1 MNNMNKYLAKAY
13 QLSFRIVL
21 VGLFLFFGSLHLA
34 KAQEVIN
41 DTTIYQ
47 VVDDMPLFPGCVD
60 LEGDKTLK
68 KTCSDK
74 NVLGFI
80 YQNIQYPI
88 LASDNGHEGQV
99 VVKFVVEKNGK
110 ISNGEIIRN
119 VEGGCGEEALR
130 VIDMM
135 NLLDKS
141 WKPGIHKGDTV
152 RTQIV
157 LPIKFKLEEAPDFT
171 FIDGDSVYTNFDTQ
185 AEFNGGL
192 EALAKYIETNLKYPD
207 AFQDTCLVGAIDL
220 EALVNPDEVI
230 KVKNMVDYQN
240 LGLDFQMEAINLMV
254 ESMGSWKSAT
264 LEGRDVPTTF
274 PVRLVFKS
282 ENATCQQLNKDFD
295 KAELL
300 MVEGIG
306 LVNEE
311 KKDEGLTKMN
321 EAIQLIPANA
331 DYLYTRG
338 MVYFNDNEMKEA
350 CDDLTQ
356 AKAILGS
363 SWFDNLI
370 PIICAGSDEGE

>member
-1 MNNMNKYLAKAY
+1 MNNMKNYLAT
-13 QLSFRIVL
+13 SFRTTFRIVI
-21 VGLFLFFGSLHLA
+21 VGLFFFLGSYHLA
-34 KAQEVIN
+34 KAQDATI

-47 VVDDMPLFPGCVD
+47 VVDDMPLFPGCSEI
-60 LEGDKTLK
+60 EGDKAAM

-74 NVLGFI
+74 NVLGFV

-88 LASDNGHEGQV
+88 LASQNGHEGQV
-99 VVKFVVEKNGK
+99 VVKFIVEKDGK
-110 ISNGEIIRN
+110 ISNGEIMRN

-157 LPIKFKLEEAPDFT
+157 LPIKFKLEEAPDYT
-171 FIDGDSVYTNFDTQ
+171 FIDGDSVYTNFDKQ
-185 AEFNGGL
+185 AEYKGGL
-192 EALAKYIETNLKYPD
+192 EALAEYIETNLKYPT
-207 AFQDTCLVGAIDL
+207 AYQDTCLVGAIDL
-220 EALVNPDEVI
+220 EALVNPNEVI
-230 KVKNMVDYQN
+230 NVKNMIDYQN
-240 LGLDFQMEAINLMV
+240 LGLDFQIEAINLMV
-254 ESMGSWKSAT
+254 ESMGNWKPAT
-264 LEGRDVPTTF
+264 LDGRDVPTTF

-282 ENATCQQLNKDFD
+282 KNEACQQLNENFD

-311 KKDEGLTKMN
+311 KKEDGLAKMD

-338 MVYFNDNEMKEA
+338 MIYFNDNEMKKA
-350 CDDLTQ
+350 CDDLSK
-356 AKAILGS
+356 AKAILGT
-363 SWFDNLI
+363 SWFDNI
-370 PIICAGSDEGE
+370 HKTYSSE